1 MGTLSV
7 NLHNI
12 NLDTNFD
19 EDDFDAIILSEF
31 WLVIVNLKNA
41 KHLKK
46 DK

>member
-19 EDDFDAIILSEF
+19 EDDFDAIIFIRILACHSEF
-31 WLVIVNLKNA
+31 KKRKA
-41 KHLKK
+41 LKK
-46 DK
+46 R